1 MLLHAK
7 SKMISIHK
15 KMEIMNEADEIMY
28 TVESKAISIH
38 DTTYVRNAAGE
49 PIATISHKPIS
60 LHETHIIEFADGE
73 QVEVR
78 TEWFHVMRDVIDLE
92 GLGWQ
97 LRGDVLQH
105 NYEFVN
111 QLGAVLARTH
121 QKWVSLHD
129 VYYIDVLDES
139 QLDRIVAIYVALER
153 IIREREIRR
162 ENESSAAAMGGAAAM
177 NNGGN
182 NGNP

>member
-7 SKMISIHK
+7 SKMLSIHK
-15 KMEIMNEADEIMY
+15 KMEILDESEQVLY

-38 DTTYVRNAAGE
+38 DTTYVRNAEGQTV
-49 PIATISHKPIS
+49 ATIRHKPIS
-60 LHETHIIEFADGE
+60 LHETHVIEFADGE
-73 QVEVR
+73 EVEVR
-78 TEWFHVMRDVIDLE
+78 TEWFHVLDDVIDLE

-97 LRGDVLQH
+97 MRGDILQH

-111 QLGAVLARTH
+111 SLGGVLARTH

-129 VYYIDVLDES
+129 VYYIDVLDEA
-139 QLDRIVAIYVALER
+139 QLDRIVTVYVALER

-162 ENESSAAAMGGAAAM
+162 ANEGTAAAGGAAAIHHA
-177 NNGGN
+177 GEDS
-182 NGNP
+182 

>member
-7 SKMISIHK
+7 SKMLSIHK
-15 KMEIMNEADEIMY
+15 KMEIMDEDDRVLY

-38 DTTYVRNAAGE
+38 DTTYIRNAVGE
-49 PIATISHKPIS
+49 TIATISHKPIS
-60 LHETHIIEFADGE
+60 LHETHEIEFADGE
-73 QVEVR
+73 RVEVR
-78 TEWFHVMRDVIDLE
+78 TEWFHVMNDVIDLD

-111 QLGAVLARTH
+111 QLGAVMARTH

-129 VYYIDVLDES
+129 VYYIDVLDEG
-139 QLDRIVAIYVALER
+139 QLDRIVCIYVALER

-162 ENESSAAAMGGAAAM
+162 ENESGVIGASAAAHHSDQQD
-177 NNGGN
+177 
-182 NGNP
+182 

>member
-7 SKMISIHK
+7 SKMLSIHK
-15 KMEIMNEADEIMY
+15 KMEIMDEADQVLY
-28 TVESKAISIH
+28 TVESKALSIH
-38 DTTYVRNAAGE
+38 DTTYVRNASGDT
-49 PIATISHKPIS
+49 IATIKHKPIS

-73 QVEVR
+73 EVEVR
-78 TEWFHVMRDVIDLE
+78 TEWFHVMNAVIDLE

-97 LRGDVLQH
+97 MRGDVLQH

-111 QLGAVLARTH
+111 SLGGVLARTH

-139 QLDRIVAIYVALER
+139 QIDRIVAVYVALER

-162 ENESSAAAMGGAAAM
+162 ENESGVIAAGGTAAAAH
-177 NNGGN
+177 NNGEN
-182 NGNP
+182 

>member
-7 SKMISIHK
+7 SKMLSIHK
-15 KMEIMNEADEIMY
+15 KMEIMDEADQVVY

-38 DTTYVRNAAGE
+38 DTTYVRSAAGDT
-49 PIATISHKPIS
+49 IATISHKPIS

-78 TEWFHVMRDVIDLE
+78 TEWFHVMNDVIDLE

-111 QLGAVLARTH
+111 SLGGVLARTH

-129 VYYIDVLDES
+129 VYYIDVLDEA
-139 QLDRIVAIYVALER
+139 QLDKIVCVYVALER

-162 ENESSAAAMGGAAAM
+162 ENESGVIGAGAAIHH
-177 NNGGN
+177 NSQDGQN
-182 NGNP
+182 

>member
-7 SKMISIHK
+7 SKMLSIHK
-15 KMEIMNEADEIMY
+15 KMEIMDEADQVVY

-38 DTTYVRNAAGE
+38 DTTYVRNAAGDTV
-49 PIATISHKPIS
+49 ATISHKPIS
-60 LHETHIIEFADGE
+60 LHETHDITFADGSV
-73 QVEVR
+73 VEVR

-97 LRGDVLQH
+97 MRGDVLQH
-105 NYEFVN
+105 NYEFVD
-111 QLGAVLARTH
+111 GSGITLARTH

-129 VYYIDVLDES
+129 VYYIDVLDEG
-139 QLDRIVAIYVALER
+139 QLDKIVAVYVALER

-162 ENESSAAAMGGAAAM
+162 ENESTAAAGAAAAHH
-177 NNGGN
+177 NSGQN
-182 NGNP
+182 

>member
-7 SKMISIHK
+7 SKMLSIHK
-15 KMEIMNEADEIMY
+15 KMEIMDESDQVLY

-49 PIATISHKPIS
+49 TIATIKHKPIS
-60 LHETHIIEFADGE
+60 LHETHIIELAGGE
-73 QVEVR
+73 EAEVR
-78 TEWFHVMRDVIDLE
+78 TEWFHVMQDVIDLE

-97 LRGDVLQH
+97 MRGDILQH

-111 QLGAVLARTH
+111 SLGGVLARTH

-129 VYYIDVLDES
+129 VYYIDVQDES
-139 QLDRIVAIYVALER
+139 QLDKIVAVYVALER

-162 ENESSAAAMGGAAAM
+162 ENESTAAAAGGAAVIH
-177 NNGGN
+177 NSQNEN
-182 NGNP
+182 

>member
-7 SKMISIHK
+7 SKMLSIHK
-15 KMEIMNEADEIMY
+15 KMEIMDEDDRVLY

-38 DTTYVRNAAGE
+38 DTTYIRNAEGE
-49 PIATISHKPIS
+49 TIATISHKPIS
-60 LHETHIIEFADGE
+60 LHETHEIEFADGE
-73 QVEVR
+73 RVEVR
-78 TEWFHVMRDVIDLE
+78 TEWFHVMNDVIDLD

-111 QLGAVLARTH
+111 QLGAVMARTH

-129 VYYIDVLDES
+129 VYYIDVVDER
-139 QLDRIVAIYVALER
+139 QLDRIVCIYVALER

-162 ENESSAAAMGGAAAM
+162 ENESGVIGAAAAVHH
-177 NNGGN
+177 NDQQD
-182 NGNP
+182 

>member
-7 SKMISIHK
+7 SKMLSIHK
-15 KMEIMNEADEIMY
+15 KMEIMDEADQVLY

-49 PIATISHKPIS
+49 NIATITHKPIS
-60 LHETHIIEFADGE
+60 LHETHIIQFADGE
-73 QVEVR
+73 DVEVR
-78 TEWFHVMRDVIDLE
+78 TEWFHVMKDVINLE

-97 LRGDVLQH
+97 MRGDILQH
-105 NYEFVN
+105 NYEFVDMR
-111 QLGAVLARTH
+111 GGVLARTH

-139 QLDRIVAIYVALER
+139 QLDRIVAVYVALER

-162 ENESSAAAMGGAAAM
+162 ENESGAVAGGAAVIHQ
-177 NNGGN
+177 NSSDD
-182 NGNP
+182 

>member
-7 SKMISIHK
+7 SKMLSIHK
-15 KMEIMNEADEIMY
+15 KMEIMDESDQVMY

-38 DTTYVRNAAGE
+38 DTTYVRGADGRE
-49 PIATISHKPIS
+49 VATITHKPIS
-60 LHETHIIEFADGE
+60 LHETHDVTFADGSV
-73 QVEVR
+73 VEVR

-111 QLGAVLARTH
+111 QLGAVIARTH

-129 VYYIDVLDES
+129 VYYIDVIDES

-162 ENESSAAAMGGAAAM
+162 ENESTAAAGGAAVLGSQ
-177 NNGGN
+177 NDKN
-182 NGNP
+182 

>member
-7 SKMISIHK
+7 SKMLSIHK
-15 KMEIMNEADEIMY
+15 KMEIMDEADQVLY

-49 PIATISHKPIS
+49 TIATITHKPIS
-60 LHETHIIEFADGE
+60 LHETHDVTFADGSV
-73 QVEVR
+73 VEVS

-97 LRGDVLQH
+97 MRGDVLQH

-139 QLDRIVAIYVALER
+139 QVDRIVAIYVALER

-162 ENESSAAAMGGAAAM
+162 ENESTAAAAGAAAVVHQ
-177 NNGGN
+177 
-182 NGNP
+182 NGNDNN

>member
-7 SKMISIHK
+7 SKMLSIHK
-15 KMEIMNEADEIMY
+15 KMEIMDEADQVLY
-28 TVESKAISIH
+28 TVESKAVSIH
-38 DTTYVRNAAGE
+38 DTTTVRNAAGE
-49 PIATISHKPIS
+49 TVATIKHKPIS
-60 LHETHIIEFADGE
+60 LHETHIIELADGE
-73 QVEVR
+73 EAEVR
-78 TEWFHVMRDVIDLE
+78 TELFHVMQDVIDLE

-97 LRGDVLQH
+97 MRGDILQH

-111 QLGAVLARTH
+111 SLGGVLARTH

-139 QLDRIVAIYVALER
+139 QVDKIVSVYVALER

-162 ENESSAAAMGGAAAM
+162 ENESGVIAAGAAAASQS
-177 NNGGN
+177 NNTPN
-182 NGNP
+182 N